1 MHTRCTY
8 TCTHVKCH
16 TRTSTHSNSNVE
28 RRAFDLRSTT
38 QKHKPHDTRTP
49 TRTRRP
55 TPAQRL
61 RPRRLFLDQPIS
73 DPSDPHKGL
82 QQRKGT
88 TGKGMQT
95 SPHAGTGSEG
105 RRAAKS
111 QERSSPQSNREACP
125 PHCRASKEP
134 DATAKLR
141 MRWQWA
147 RQPSMQ
153 HVGQAQAFSMQLAL
167 DQQGVAA

>member
-1 MHTRCTY
+1 MHTCQMSH
-8 TCTHVKCH
+8 THVDTLKLKC
-16 TRTSTHSNSNVE
+16 
-28 RRAFDLRSTT
+28 RASSLRPTLDDT
-38 QKHKPHDTRTP
+38 KHKPHDTRTP
-49 TRTRRP
+49 TRTKRP

-73 DPSDPHKGL
+73 DPSDPHEGL

-111 QERSSPQSNREACP
+111 QERSPQSNREACP